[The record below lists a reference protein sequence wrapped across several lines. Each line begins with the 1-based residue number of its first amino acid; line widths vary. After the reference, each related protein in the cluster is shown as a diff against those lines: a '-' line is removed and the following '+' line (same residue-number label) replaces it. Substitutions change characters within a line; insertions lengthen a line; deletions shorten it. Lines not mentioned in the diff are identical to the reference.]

1 MNTIDASLLPALLGR
16 TVAYHATFTQL
27 PGVTVTGAVFL
38 SQAFFWTKTP
48 TVQKRKGWFY
58 KSQVGDEDSW
68 ESETGL
74 TPKQQV
80 NARRSLS
87 AIGVLEEDRRGV
99 PARTWYRINCD
110 RLAQLLA
117 ETQENNGPEDSG
129 ATQILPKRESRNSL
143 AESLGSLSGDP
154 LARPKVSSITEMTT
168 ENTTENKS
176 KFIKSVGEA
185 MSPDL
190 TRAELAEKLG
200 QMRADLIAKRY
211 GSDKVGAP
219 AVEEMRR
226 TLRTWDSSSTERG

>member
-16 TVAYHATFTQL
+16 TVAYHAAFTHL

-38 SQAFFWTKTP
+38 SQAFFWTRTP
-48 TVQKRKGWFY
+48 TVQKRDGWFY

-74 TPKQQV
+74 SPKQQV

-117 ETQENNGPEDSG
+117 EALDDNGPEDSG
-129 ATQILPKRESRNSL
+129 TSQILPKGESRNSL
-143 AESLGSLSGDP
+143 AESLDSLSRMP
-154 LARPKVSSITEMTT
+154 LVRPKVGTITEMTT
-168 ENTTENKS
+168 ENTTENKPKLIES
-176 KFIKSVGEA
+176 GDEA
-185 MSPDL
+185 ISSGL
-190 TRAELAEKLG
+190 TRAELAERLG
-200 QMRADLIAKRY
+200 QKRADLIAKRY

-226 TLRTWDSSSTERG
+226 TLRT

>member
-16 TVAYHATFTQL
+16 TVAYHAVFTLL

-38 SQAFFWTKTP
+38 SQAFFWTRTP
-48 TVQKRKGWFY
+48 TVQKRNGWFY

-74 TPKQQV
+74 SPKQQV

-117 ETQENNGPEDSG
+117 DALGSNGPDGSG
-129 ATQILPKRESRNSL
+129 NTQNLPKGESRNSL
-143 AESLGSLSGDP
+143 SESLDSLSGKP
-154 LARPKVSSITEMTT
+154 LMCPKVGSITEMTT
-168 ENTTENKS
+168 EKTTENSS
-176 KFIKSVGEA
+176 KLSESIGEA
-185 MSPDL
+185 MSPGL
-190 TRAELAEKLG
+190 TQAELAERLG
-200 QMRADLIAKRY
+200 QERADLIARRY

-226 TLRTWDSSSTERG
+226 TLRT